1 MTKGSP
7 SGAEPE
13 WQWRRR
19 IRANAHT
26 RRLYR
31 AAVALLGLVIVVAGL
46 ALVPLPGP
54 GWLVVLFGIV
64 VWASEFAWAARLRDW
79 VTHRLSVWNEWLARR
94 SGRLKA
100 WLGLGA
106 AVSVG
111 AACYAVLVVSGV
123 PEAVPDS
130 VQSWLARLPGV

>member
-1 MTKGSP
+1 MTRRSP
-7 SGAEPE
+7 SDVEPE
-13 WQWRRR
+13 WEWRRR

-54 GWLVVLFGIV
+54 GWLVVIFGIV

-79 VTHRLSVWNEWLARR
+79 VTHLLSVWNEWLARR
-94 SGRLKA
+94 SARLKA
-100 WLGLGA
+100 LLGLGT
-106 AVSVG
+106 AVGVG
-111 AACYAVLVVSGV
+111 AACYAVLVVTGV
-123 PEAVPDS
+123 PEAVPDGL
-130 VQSWLARLPGV
+130 QSWLTRLPGV